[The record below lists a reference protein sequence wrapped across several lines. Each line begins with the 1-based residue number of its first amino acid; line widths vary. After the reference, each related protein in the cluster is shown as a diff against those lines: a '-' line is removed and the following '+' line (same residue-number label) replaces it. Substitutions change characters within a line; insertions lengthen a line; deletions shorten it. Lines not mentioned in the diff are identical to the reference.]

1 MTTKLKLSQEELVV
15 LTAIA
20 DQELTRSEIE
30 DTMEKLGF
38 HDEAPRRFNLK
49 GMIFK
54 GLIVRG
60 EGFFFRHAIAPEIL
74 ALNKPPYSYES
85 WKALSESN
93 E

>member
-1 MTTKLKLSQEELVV
+1 MTAKLKLSQEELVV

-20 DQELTRSEIE
+20 DRELTRTEIE
-30 DTMEKLGF
+30 VEMEKLGF
-38 HDEAPRRFNLK
+38 YDEAARRFNLK

-60 EGFFFRHAIAPEIL
+60 EGFFFRHAIAPEVL

-85 WKALSESN
+85 WKALSE
-93 E
+93 

>member
-60 EGFFFRHAIAPEIL
+60 YVFFFRHAIEPEIL